1 MMKKLKDQFGIVL
14 GYYTIIA
21 ILFWT
26 IKLIGLKGFETITT
40 VIIFFIVNSFY
51 IFGKDVIK
59 GKELTLKTIN
69 AIVLL
74 SVIVV
79 KFTFYISPYICKVLS
94 QNLTNTYALPIL
106 FSIYKSCLLIFSIAV
121 SSALVI
127 IVSILLGSL
136 SAYILEEKF
145 KLIETPVVED

>member
-1 MMKKLKDQFGIVL
+1 MKKLKGQFGIVL
-14 GYYTIIA
+14 GYYIIIA

-26 IKLIGLKGFETITT
+26 IKLIDIKGFETITT

-51 IFGKDVIK
+51 IFGKDVVK

-79 KFTFYISPYICKVLS
+79 KFTFYISPYIYKVLS
-94 QNLTNTYALPIL
+94 PNLTNTYALPIL
-106 FSIYKSCLLIFSIAV
+106 ISFYKFCLLTFSIAV